1 MPIYLHDRYDKKI
14 QEAFVKESVIKGLLA
29 NDYDFS
35 GVKTVKISTLQTVP
49 MNDYQRTGTNRYG
62 TPVEMEDTVQELTM
76 TQDKGFAIT
85 IDKGNKDVY
94 KRQTV
99 HEAIAMAIAS
109 KAIDG
114 NLDAAEM
121 IRDTIGEKPADSIN
135 LNNNM
140 SLEGKLKRIVGDKF

>member
-62 TPVEMEDTVQELTM
+62 TPV
-76 TQDKGFAIT
+76 
-85 IDKGNKDVY
+85 GNGGYRAGAHD
-94 KRQTV
+94 
-99 HEAIAMAIAS
+99 
-109 KAIDG
+109 
-114 NLDAAEM
+114 DAGQGLC
-121 IRDTIGEKPADSIN
+121 DHD
-135 LNNNM
+135 
-140 SLEGKLKRIVGDKF
+140 

>member
-1 MPIYLHDRYDKKI
+1 MWVGIYEWCGEDMANSKNLKPPSTREARERGRKGGKASAAAKARKRTFREVFEAVLEMDIDRTISGQSDKIADKFGGKI
-14 QEAFVKESVIKGLLA
+14 
-29 NDYDFS
+29 
-35 GVKTVKISTLQTVP
+35 
-49 MNDYQRTGTNRYG
+49 
-62 TPVEMEDTVQELTM
+62 
-76 TQDKGFAIT
+76 
-85 IDKGNKDVY
+85 
-94 KRQTV
+94 TV